1 MSRRIEPHFR
11 MVLILLG
18 PPGAG
23 KGTQCKK
30 LVEAVGLPRISTGDI
45 LRDNVFR
52 NTKLGRE
59 VREIMERGNLV
70 PDALVFD
77 MLSERVAQNDCL
89 SGFILD
95 GLPRTR
101 EQAQLLDLYLSK
113 EAKGR
118 NSLSV
123 MVIRLVVDRLSLVRR
138 LTGRRI
144 CPTCGQVYSIHTRPP
159 RTRGICDF
167 DGCALVAREDDR
179 EGSILER
186 LRIYE
191 ERVSSI
197 VDYLGHSNVVEVNG
211 ERRVEEVTEEIIKEV
226 RKSLEQRAML
236 MTGISEGSC

>member
-30 LVEAVGLPRISTGDI
+30 LVEAMGLPRISTGDI

-144 CPTCGQVYSIHTRPP
+144 CPT
-159 RTRGICDF
+159 
-167 DGCALVAREDDR
+167 
-179 EGSILER
+179 
-186 LRIYE
+186 
-191 ERVSSI
+191 
-197 VDYLGHSNVVEVNG
+197 
-211 ERRVEEVTEEIIKEV
+211 
-226 RKSLEQRAML
+226 
-236 MTGISEGSC
+236 